1 MQVRPA
7 TPDDIPTMAAILDA
21 SNESIGWPDMPGWPY
36 LEHLVHRATTAV
48 AIGRDASVVGFG
60 GAIEAGP
67 LDGNAARWL
76 TDLFVHPD
84 RREVGAGGAILD
96 HLLDGASHRMTAST
110 GDRRALSLYIRAGM
124 RPWWPFLYLSGD
136 AARLPGDDVITIELA
151 DVETTATWS
160 RTWSGRD
167 RTADFGHYASLPD
180 ASGFTIRD
188 AGSVAAVGWARR
200 DRRSTSR
207 WLDHVSIAPDADP
220 VRAVLAAWHA
230 AAPDGGRVRGV
241 VPGPHP
247 AVAPMLERGIR
258 ILDRDTFC
266 ATDPGLLDPVR
277 ILPNPGFL

>member
-1 MQVRPA
+1 
-7 TPDDIPTMAAILDA
+7 MAAILDA
-21 SNESIGWPDMPGWPY
+21 SDEPIGWPDVPGWPY

-67 LDGNAARWL
+67 HGGKATRWL
-76 TDLFVHPD
+76 TDLFVHPE
-84 RREVGAGGAILD
+84 RREAGAGRAILE
-96 HLLDGASHRMTAST
+96 HLLGGTSDRMTAST
-110 GDRRALSLYIRAGM
+110 DDRRALSLYIRAGM
-124 RPWWPFLYLSGD
+124 RPWWPFLYLSGE
-136 AARLPGDDVITIELA
+136 AERLPGDDVVIEPA
-151 DVETTATWS
+151 DVETTAAWS
-160 RTWSGRD
+160 RTWTGRD
-167 RTADFGHYASLPD
+167 RTGDFGHYASLPD
-180 ASGFTIRD
+180 ATGFAIRD

-200 DRRSTSR
+200 DRRATGR

-220 VRAVLAAWHA
+220 VRAALAAWRA
-230 AAPDGGRVRGV
+230 AAPDGGLVRGV

-247 AVAPMLERGIR
+247 AVAPMLEHGLR